1 MNVQEEI
8 NNILIDDKKDRLSS
22 DKSVGES
29 EWRGWF
35 KRVSSSDR
43 WQEEQE
49 RKMEEVFVYSYDKML
64 TILMTEDDM
73 TERDAIDYIE
83 YNVAGAWVGD
93 LTPILVRSLDETEKF
108 IIDKQTESVFN
119 DKDIDDKEIN

>member
-1 MNVQEEI
+1 MA
-8 NNILIDDKKDRLSS
+8 

-49 RKMEEVFVYSYDKML
+49 RKMEEVGGDEHEKQIDIEEYLASMSYEEHVKW
-64 TILMTEDDM
+64 E
-73 TERDAIDYIE
+73 
-83 YNVAGAWVGD
+83 N
-93 LTPILVRSLDETEKF
+93 SK
-108 IIDKQTESVFN
+108 K
-119 DKDIDDKEIN
+119 